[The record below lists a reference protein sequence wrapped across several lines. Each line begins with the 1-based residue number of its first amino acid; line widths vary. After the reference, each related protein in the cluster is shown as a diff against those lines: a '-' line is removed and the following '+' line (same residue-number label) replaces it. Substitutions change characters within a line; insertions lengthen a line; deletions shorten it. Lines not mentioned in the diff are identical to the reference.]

1 MMNTSSRLSVLGLVV
16 LVLAVSAGSEWWR
29 GRQDRQLGRQV
40 AALAQPGDI
49 HMLASESC
57 GLCWVARAWFKEHKV
72 AFSECLIETDA
83 ACKQTFDSHSA
94 PGTPVIVVRGQPQL
108 GFSPDRV
115 QRALQQQ
122 RRG

>member
-1 MMNTSSRLSVLGLVV
+1 MNKVSRLSLLGLVV
-16 LVLAVSAGSEWWR
+16 LVLAVTAGSEWWR

-57 GLCWVARAWFKEHKV
+57 SICWVARAWFTEHKV
-72 AFSECLIETDA
+72 PFSECMIETDA
-83 ACKQTFDSHSA
+83 TCRQTFDNHRA

-108 GFSPDRV
+108 GFDPGRL
-115 QRALQQQ
+115 QQALQQQ